1 MIWCIKLFKGHLIT
15 GDSQGEL
22 CIWDE
27 KFGTMVKSFKNLQS
41 DILTLAVSESFN
53 SVYASGVDSRVLN
66 VMFLEDTEDWVV
78 SSIYRAQSHD
88 VKVLLLLSPSQ
99 LLSAG
104 VTTDLCLYRLY
115 DGRFKD

>member
-1 MIWCIKLFKGHLIT
+1 
-15 GDSQGEL
+15 
-22 CIWDE
+22 
-27 KFGTMVKSFKNLQS
+27 MVKSFKNLQS

-66 VMFLEDTEDWVV
+66 IMFLEDTEDWVV

-115 DGRFKD
+115 DGRFKDQYGKNSKI